1 MNRQNK
7 FIKQLVNRNNS
18 SELRMVVNDLVKKFY
33 YREYQ
38 SLCSLINNK
47 KDLLFNPIVKQRTLK
62 NNVNNLSLVSL
73 LSNHKVRLWIKDK
86 LVNQQKDIN
95 DIVSLLIYNYFV
107 LNNPTHYIVEL

>member
-7 FIKQLVNRNNS
+7 FLKQLVNQNNS
-18 SELRMVVNDLVKKFY
+18 NELRMVVNVLVKKFY

-47 KDLLFNPIVKQRTLK
+47 KDLLFNPIVKQKTLA

-73 LSNHKVRLWIKDK
+73 LSNHKVRLWIKGK

-95 DIVSLLIYNYFV
+95 YVVSLLIYNYFV
-107 LNNPTHYIVEL
+107 LSNSTHYIVEL